1 MKKVMSCFLNLYD
14 CWDGKRLSR
23 LLALLLVLAAPAPVL
38 LAGDL
43 ALSRVGLLGE
53 FTKKSLIGSWEE
65 TFTFVDGPQKGRVGT
80 GLGVYNSDGTL
91 IGPEAGSIMF
101 DPPPKHQKD
110 PQTGLV
116 TSDDVGAWVQTEW
129 NTFVYTSH
137 SLFSDF
143 SGNLVGRLKVTG
155 KYTLSS
161 SGDEY
166 DGYSFYEGNIGNTN
180 FSGYVTNKGVRLTVD
195 QEVPPPP
202 KQP

>member
-1 MKKVMSCFLNLYD
+1 MMKRKAFWV
-14 CWDGKRLSR
+14 
-23 LLALLLVLAAPAPVL
+23 LVAAGMTVVSTGVVNAQAMPK
-38 LAGDL
+38 
-43 ALSRVGLLGE
+43 VGLLGE
-53 FTKKSLIGSWEE
+53 FKTKSLVGSWEE
-65 TFTFVDGPQKGRVGT
+65 TFTFVDGLQKGRVGT
-80 GLGVYNSDGTL
+80 GLINYNSDGTL

-101 DPPPKHQKD
+101 DAPPKHQKD

-143 SGNLVGRLKVTG
+143 NGNLVGRLKVTG

-166 DGYSFYEGNIGNTN
+166 DGYSFYEGNIGDTN

-195 QEVPPPP
+195 QKVPPPP
-202 KQP
+202 PNQP